1 MAGNGLSDNSGNI
14 FVEEAYN
21 NIILVDPNKTSTN
34 ATNGQKI
41 IQERL
46 VDHENLVMYANL
58 EVDLLPRTKLAIGG
72 TPQDN
77 IRTISIAKINFLKPN
92 NDQFLNSGY
101 YDDLTGLGS
110 INGQARLQRNEAI
123 VSNPDGTT
131 FYKQSISTDERGMT
145 IDPGLLGITQI
156 SVRTSLNFVPE
167 VTIELEDVQGRA
179 LFEQG
184 DQSPYAAFF
193 QLPYPQFYL
202 TLKGWYGQAIRY
214 QLNLHTFNARFN
226 TFSGNYQVTCKFF
239 GYKYNILN
247 EITLGHLT
255 ALPNMYTSTYN
266 VTRTPIDSQQNDTT
280 TRGQLNSQLANSL
293 DAQNSEYST
302 SETVISS
309 RGYQKIREI
318 YNEYKTKG
326 LIPQDFPELT
336 LPELGYRL
344 KNFQE
349 KIVASYNK
357 VDLQALT
364 DAETYRKTLKEYYNK
379 VRGGTD
385 SWFTKYLNDRPYVL
399 QNTGQEIYAF
409 KTELGPERRQQAL
422 SELTAI
428 TQTYN
433 TRLAENSTYGKSA
446 QKNFKITNSINK
458 DTFYIQLDPSLIDW
472 TRTISYQTGIL
483 APTPQQVSDFVKQ
496 QYQRLFFITVELTP
510 EGLKEV
516 KQPFFSFVGPQRFD
530 NLIRAMEGDL
540 DKIVNQEENRITE
553 ELSAK
558 IISSDTGI
566 GFRPTIRNISA
577 VIMASTE
584 AFIRLMDEVHEKAW
598 NVKTDPVRKNVIFRN
613 DTSVP
618 NSDGVDRVQYA
629 ANADQAAVEN
639 AEVLVYPWPQVF
651 VENTDQ
657 NKNKYELA
665 YPGDPSIV
673 NLTKGFLYDKW
684 PEVEFVEE
692 YLKGTAQRLTSV
704 NQRPPQQNEGQ
715 VTTKLNLNAIEFPLV
730 NLAYGNTEELR
741 FFYEIYER
749 QFMYSFFT
757 GFGRLINSP
766 IKTSLITTIGSLEA
780 GNIISSLGISN
791 PYLIN
796 KLKNTV
802 LNSANY
808 EANLESFS
816 NQGTGTFWQEFIR
829 DIFVT
834 EYLRRE
840 VANSFSILSTDSL
853 SSLVLAPDTNLPG
866 EDTVKELLG
875 STITNQ
881 VQFIDTYPFTNQLWN
896 VTNLN
901 GYLTVGDVANANNTS
916 RTYKIFEPKNLIS
929 NFTEVNNVTNV
940 RPVTS
945 FNYLSTTSPNPANNL
960 ANFYLNRTV
969 DNLLPTEGIVRGN
982 NETLP
987 FERTTSMLNTP
998 YFVNSILVGV
1008 QNEQNNVANPY
1019 TAAAYLFINSLPLA
1033 TFREKYK
1040 SYDNNVTVSLDYIF
1054 ASFKKFGAI
1063 HKVPYVWVLKYG
1075 SIWHRY
1081 KTYIQSGALQ
1091 TDILS
1096 PVWTDF
1102 NFAQNFDPIGG
1113 NTNKVYNLNI
1123 GNIQLQSQTNV
1134 LGVQYTDLSVGFY
1147 PKAIN
1152 DFNYFLNGS
1161 NLYTNYSDSEINQS
1175 ISNGLKVQNLV
1186 DSNINTN
1193 GLNVFGQVAVVNM
1206 YTYSCIIPDGIPSSD
1221 PNILT
1226 CDNPAATPQVNYYVL
1241 PSFGTQE
1248 NEVREACYSVQG
1260 VLGQDLYNNSSVY
1273 NGSVRLFWKMP
1284 NYGYF
1289 DSSDIIRPA
1298 YDEYLNLIPLVGT
1311 TPAFDLKINSLGFT
1325 QNYSAI
1331 DDMFSV
1337 FERSVLDKLEEEF
1350 LKFSQSVSNYKND
1363 TVVDPLA
1370 ILDPTISTTN
1380 RVVGQ
1385 SFQDTDY
1392 IYKNFQGL
1400 FRELMSVPLPPSY
1413 SDDED
1418 LFVKIIDNQ
1427 FGSVVAKLQNLMG
1440 YDVALRMGNPTVY
1453 RRRTVESYISY
1464 VTGNLTVADPIPF
1477 SPYVQGSLP
1486 DGGGST
1492 TFLISRTL
1500 NQNAWEALDLN
1511 VGFSTIPELN
1521 YIGNSSYLTDF
1532 FISSN
1537 IQFNEFNATELSQ
1550 LVKLYATQKLDNP
1563 NLTAQDF
1570 AGQLQGYLNGY
1581 QDFFDQT
1588 LNQTIILTQKGLP
1601 EISQISE
1608 GSIQSQFDGTQPKVE
1623 LYEVFKALND
1633 KWIAG
1638 SNFRESSLFEDVMF
1652 LDRASRDIG
1661 QKILIDI
1668 FDLEK
1673 ITDAE
1678 SINYN
1683 MSVFVFLAGILTK
1696 NHFSVMPLPAY
1707 VNFYNQ
1713 TQDVAGNNA
1722 NDADQTPQ
1730 NFANDMWGTFL
1741 NVDYRNSGPKL
1752 ICFYSGRPSSY
1763 LDMKGNKNFLFRSDA
1778 FDIRANNNPLVR
1790 QEENVNTLLNNKV
1803 VGFNVDIGTRNQNI
1817 FYSFRVDQNMGKA
1830 TSESIQQIN
1839 QMADFASGRN
1849 TATQNVSL
1857 YNIYKNMSYQ
1867 CEVVSFGNA
1876 LIQPT
1881 MYFNLRHVPMFN
1893 GSYMI
1898 TEVNHTVTP
1907 GTFQTAFTGIR
1918 QSVFDLPLIDNYL
1931 MSINKN
1937 LVSKV
1942 ISAVKQRKDN
1952 VTASTT
1958 TQQKNANQSTNPNT
1972 TTAEQNSCTAKV
1984 KDYPYLDVLGFQSVA
1999 GTDTK
2004 LNAEQLYQEIKNV
2017 TPDQNLQFVIFCI
2030 CYVSSFSDNRFN
2042 GYDNNYGK
2050 ITLEYNYSDLIE
2062 KYFLRTYSCR
2072 NFQTNQGNK
2081 NSVPVAM
2088 FASTSEFL
2096 QFMRDRLRDKIGQ
2109 IRQKSLETFYLQN
2122 WPYPTGVSQTRNT
2135 DISALLVKAKL
2146 LMDKLQQKES
2156 PPFTSNI
2163 PIIPTPQPSP
2173 QANNV
2178 NTTSSIVPT
2187 CTPTPSNVVFT
2198 FGVGPNTGNPVP
2210 TPTPS
2215 STNQVPQSSD
2225 DILLSNLQIT
2235 GGGTLLRI
2243 GYGTTTDN
2251 LTGLFRIATNLS
2263 QSYPARIYI
2272 LGSGL
2277 VGNVTI
2283 SNFTLSAGTT
2293 VSEGNFT
2300 STLNGARLALRDIT
2314 MNKPDYSVIFMV
2326 SVTTP
2331 TRTYNFPFV
2340 RSIIPYDC
2348 PDYGYKPFDIID
2360 LNDMQI
2366 ILQNPCCE
2374 CFPNGTNG
2382 SRIILEGTTCDLT
2395 GANC

>member
-1 MAGNGLSDNSGNI
+1 MAGNGFSDNSGNI

-21 NIILVDPNKTSTN
+21 NIILVDPNKTSRTS
-34 ATNGQKI
+34 TNGQKI
-41 IQERL
+41 IEERL
-46 VDHENLVMYANL
+46 VDHENLVMFANL
-58 EVDLLPRTKLAIGG
+58 EVDLLPRTKLAVGG

-101 YDDLTGLGS
+101 YDDLTGLGA
-110 INGQARLQRNEAI
+110 INGQARLQRNET
-123 VSNPDGTT
+123 VVTNQDGTN
-131 FYKQSISTDERGMT
+131 FYKQSITTDERGMT
-145 IDPGLLGITQI
+145 IDPGLLGITSI
-156 SVRTSLNFVPE
+156 NVRTSLNFIPE

-214 QLNLHTFNARFN
+214 QLNLHKFNARFN
-226 TFSGNYQVTCKFF
+226 TFSGNYQVTCQFF

-255 ALPNMYTSTYN
+255 ALPNMYTSTFN
-266 VTRTPIDSQQNDTT
+266 INRTPIDSQQNDTT
-280 TRGQLNSQLANSL
+280 TRSQLNSQLANST
-293 DAQNSEYST
+293 DANNSEYSI
-302 SETVISS
+302 SETVVSQ
-309 RGYQKIREI
+309 RGYQKIREV
-318 YNEYKTKG
+318 YGEYKSKG
-326 LIPQDFPELT
+326 LIPLDFPELT

-349 KIVASYNK
+349 KIVASYTK
-357 VDLQALT
+357 VDLQPLT

-379 VRGGTD
+379 VRGDSD
-385 SWFTKYLNDRPYVL
+385 SWYTKYLNNKPYIL
-399 QNTGQEIYAF
+399 SNTGQEVYAF
-409 KTELGPERRQQAL
+409 KTELSPERRTQAL

-428 TQTYN
+428 TQIYN
-433 TRLAENSTYGKSA
+433 SRLADNATYGKSA
-446 QKNFKITNSINK
+446 SKNFKITNSINK

-472 TRTISYQTGIL
+472 VQTTTFQTGIVG
-483 APTPQQVSDFVKQ
+483 PTPQQVADFLKQ
-496 QYQRLFFITVELTP
+496 QYQRLFFITLEITP
-510 EGLKEV
+510 DGLKEV
-516 KQPFFSFVGPQRFD
+516 KQPFFSFIGPQRFD
-530 NLIRAMEGDL
+530 NIIRAMEGDL
-540 DKIVNQEENRITE
+540 DNIVNQEENRITE
-553 ELSAK
+553 ELSTK
-558 IISSDTGI
+558 IVSTDTGI
-566 GFRPTIRNISA
+566 GFRPTVRNVTA

-584 AFIRLMDEVHEKAW
+584 AFIRLMDDVHEKAW
-598 NVKTDPVRKNVIFRN
+598 QVKTDPVRKDFIFRN

-629 ANADQAAVEN
+629 ANADAAAVQDS
-639 AEVLVYPWPQVF
+639 EVFVYPWPQVF
-651 VENTDQ
+651 VENDDP

-673 NLTKGFLYDKW
+673 NLTKGYLYDKW

-692 YLKGTAQRLTSV
+692 YLKGTAQRLTGV
-704 NQRPPQQNEGQ
+704 NQRPPQQNDAQ
-715 VTTKLNLNAIEFPLV
+715 VTSRLNLNAIEFPFV
-730 NLAYGNTEELR
+730 NFAYRNTEEIR
-741 FFYEIYER
+741 FFYEIFER
-749 QFMYSFFT
+749 QFMYSYYT

-766 IKTSLITTIGSLEA
+766 IKTSLISTIGVLEA

-796 KLKNTV
+796 KLKNTI
-802 LNSANY
+802 LSSANY
-808 EANLESFS
+808 QATLESFS
-816 NQGTGTFWQEFIR
+816 NQGTGAFWQEFIR

-840 VANSFSILSTDSL
+840 VQNNFSILSTDTL

-866 EDTVKELLG
+866 EDTVKELLA

-881 VQFIDTYPFTNQLWN
+881 VQFIDTYPFTNEVWN
-896 VTNLN
+896 ATNLS
-901 GYLTVGDVANANNTS
+901 GYITVGNVASANDTR
-916 RTYKIFEPKNLIS
+916 RTYKIFEPKNLIA
-929 NFTEVNNVTNV
+929 NFTEVNNITIN

-945 FNYLSTTSPNPANNL
+945 FNYLSTTTPNPINNL
-960 ANFYLNRTV
+960 SAFYVARTA
-969 DNLLPTEGIVRGN
+969 DNLLPTEGFIRTN
-982 NETLP
+982 TESLP
-987 FERTTSMLNTP
+987 FEKTTSMLNTP

-1008 QNEQNNVANPY
+1008 QNEKNKVENPY
-1019 TAAAYLFINSLPLA
+1019 VAASYLLINSLPLS

-1040 SYDNNVTVSLDYIF
+1040 SYENNVTVSLDYIF

-1081 KTYIQSGALQ
+1081 KTYIESGINQ

-1096 PVWTDF
+1096 PVWSNF
-1102 NFAQNFDPIGG
+1102 NYVNNYDPVTN
-1113 NTNKVYNLNI
+1113 NTQKTYNLSV
-1123 GNIQLQSQTNV
+1123 GDIQLQSQFNQ
-1134 LGVQYTDLSVGFY
+1134 LAVQYTNLSVGFY

-1152 DFNYFLNGS
+1152 DFNYFLNG
-1161 NLYTNYSDSEINQS
+1161 NDLYTNYTDSEINQS
-1175 ISNGLKVQNLV
+1175 IRDGLKIQNLAN
-1186 DSNINTN
+1186 SNIQTN
-1193 GLNVFGQVAVVNM
+1193 ALTNAGQVSVLNM
-1206 YTYSCIIPDGIPSSD
+1206 TTYSCIIPDGIPTTD
-1221 PNILT
+1221 PNLSV
-1226 CDNPAATPQVNYYVL
+1226 CDDTPSTPQVNYYIL
-1241 PSFGTQE
+1241 PSFGTE
-1248 NEVREACYSVQG
+1248 LNEVRESCFTIQG
-1260 VLGQDLYNNSSVY
+1260 VQTQDLYNNSSVF
-1273 NGSVRLFWKMP
+1273 NGSVRLFWKLP
-1284 NYGYF
+1284 NYGFF
-1289 DSSDIIRPA
+1289 DSNDIVRPA
-1298 YDEYLNLIPLVGT
+1298 YDEYLNLVPLLGT
-1311 TPAFDLKINSLGFT
+1311 VPAFDLKNAAQVLTSP
-1325 QNYSAI
+1325 YSKI

-1337 FERSVLDKLEEEF
+1337 FERSVLDKLEDEF

-1363 TVVDPLA
+1363 TSVDPLA
-1370 ILDPTISTTN
+1370 VLDPTVNTADRT
-1380 RVVGQ
+1380 VGQ
-1385 SFQDTDY
+1385 SNQD
-1392 IYKNFQGL
+1392 INVQYKNFQSL
-1400 FRELMSVPLPPSY
+1400 MRELLSVPLPPVY
-1413 SDDED
+1413 SDEED

-1427 FGSVVAKLQNLMG
+1427 YGSFVSKIQNLMG

-1453 RRRTVESYISY
+1453 RRRIVDSYISY

-1486 DGGGST
+1486 DGGGTT
-1492 TFLISRTL
+1492 TFLTSRL
-1500 NQNAWEALDLN
+1500 VNQNAWRGLDLS

-1521 YIGNSSYLTDF
+1521 YVGNSSYITDF

-1537 IQFNEFNATELSQ
+1537 IQFNEFNTTELSQ
-1550 LVKLYATQKLDNP
+1550 LIKLYATQKLDNP

-1570 AGQLQGYLNGY
+1570 AGQLQSYLTTY
-1581 QDFFDQT
+1581 QEFFDQS

-1601 EISQISE
+1601 EISQLPE
-1608 GSIQSQFDGTQPKVE
+1608 GRIQSQYDGSQPKVE

-1638 SNFRESSLFEDVMF
+1638 SNFKESSLFEDIMF

-1668 FDLEK
+1668 FDLER
-1673 ITDAE
+1673 ITDSD

-1722 NDADQTPQ
+1722 NDVDQTPQ
-1730 NFANDMWGTFL
+1730 DFANDMWGTFL

-1778 FDIRANNNPLVR
+1778 FDIRSNNNPLVR
-1790 QEENVNTLLNNKV
+1790 QEDNVNTLFNNKV

-1839 QMADFASGRN
+1839 QMSDFASGRN

-1857 YNIYKNMSYQ
+1857 YNIYKNMSYN

-1898 TEVNHTVTP
+1898 TDVNHTVTP
-1907 GTFQTAFTGIR
+1907 GSFQTQFTGIR

-1931 MSINKN
+1931 MSVNKN

-1942 ISAVKQRKDN
+1942 ISAVKQRKDDVS
-1952 VTASTT
+1952 VTTT
-1958 TQQKNANQSTNPNT
+1958 TQQKNANKSTNPNT

-1984 KDYPYLDVLGFQSVA
+1984 KEYPYLDVLGFQSVS

-2004 LNAEQLYQEIKNV
+2004 LNAEQLYNEIKLV
-2017 TPDQNLQFVIFCI
+2017 TPDQNLQFVIFAI

-2050 ITLEYNYSDLIE
+2050 ITLEYNYSDLVE

-2072 NFQTNQGNK
+2072 NFTTNQ
-2081 NSVPVAM
+2081 NSKVSNPVAM
-2088 FASTSEFL
+2088 FATTNDFL

-2122 WPYPTGVSQTRNT
+2122 YPYPTGVSQTRNPEVQ
-2135 DISALLVKAKL
+2135 ALLLKAKV
-2146 LMDKLQQKES
+2146 LMDKLQGQET
-2156 PPFTSNI
+2156 PPFKSNI
-2163 PIIPTPQPSP
+2163 PLIPTPAPSP
-2173 QANNV
+2173 VVNNL
-2178 NTTSSIVPT
+2178 NTTNQIVPT
-2187 CTPTPSNVVFT
+2187 CTPTPSNAVFQ

-2215 STNQVPQSSD
+2215 ATIVIPQSTD
-2225 DILLSNLQIT
+2225 DTILNNNAILGTTNLSIRYGSPSGTLTGTFTIT
-2235 GGGTLLRI
+2235 GQ
-2243 GYGTTTDN
+2243 
-2251 LTGLFRIATNLS
+2251 LS
-2263 QSYPARIYI
+2263 QSYPARIYVAQTGTVGAMTI
-2272 LGSGL
+2272 ANFTLIPSQVVSSGQYTSTTDGWRTVLSRL
-2277 VGNVTI
+2277 VGNQP
-2283 SNFTLSAGTT
+2283 N
-2293 VSEGNFT
+2293 
-2300 STLNGARLALRDIT
+2300 
-2314 MNKPDYSVIFMV
+2314 YSVVIRV

-2331 TRTYNFPFV
+2331 AKEHIFTFV
-2340 RSIIPYDC
+2340 RSVIPLECPALGFETDEIISVQ
-2348 PDYGYKPFDIID
+2348 
-2360 LNDMQI
+2360 DMQT
-2366 ILQNPCCE
+2366 ILQDPCCE
-2374 CFPNGTNG
+2374 CYPTGTNG
-2382 SRIILEGTTCDLT
+2382 FKIILYGTTCDLT
-2395 GANC
+2395 GSNC